1 MLMDDVV
8 AQARRS
14 TSAGDTRR
22 LAELFDAYTLEMY
35 FGIPNDELGAMIAGI
50 PDDELR
56 RHRRAL
62 LAVATFSARDTGDEL
77 PPRTARTTPWS
88 GAEPELWKH
97 FAAAWRQRRINDVIT
112 AHREMQDLAASIPT
126 VTMPLDR
133 SNGTWAFMLGQAGL
147 SAALAGEFQEA
158 LTFFERALLIPPSG
172 GMPFLV
178 RGSHLRAALVHAMCG
193 DRAVARLHQ
202 EQAASVPRSSSW
214 IEEQLDAERDLV
226 AALLAGPADV
236 SAAFDVVLALSF
248 QNTGETWPFYIDA
261 LSRLGTMSRRSAEA
275 RERIQLLRSTGLGG
289 FTGAGFAG
297 SVFGQTMALDAL
309 YQDDTAQAALE
320 LDTTDRA
327 HWRSQILEGLLTLVD
342 GTDPQRAIRIAE
354 GIADQTSGLR
364 QAENRRLGLL
374 GFAQFQSGDEAA
386 AVETL
391 SAFSG
396 GVPPEIAAVLD
407 ALAPRLA
414 ALAVELVAGW
424 PAAAGG
430 EPDPLDAPA
439 LRQSELRVL
448 EELAQGKKRAAIAE
462 SLYISENTVKTHQ
475 RALYRKL
482 DVSGATQ
489 AVREA
494 RRRGIL

>member
-1 MLMDDVV
+1 MLMDEVV
-8 AQARRS
+8 VHARRS

-22 LAELFDAYTLEMY
+22 LAELFDVYTLEMY
-35 FGIPNDELGAMIAGI
+35 FGLPNAELGAMLAAI

-62 LAVATFSARDTGDEL
+62 LAAATFGARDAGEDL
-77 PPRTARTTPWS
+77 PARTARTTPWS
-88 GAEPELWKH
+88 GDEPELWKR
-97 FAAAWRQRRINDVIT
+97 FAAAWRQRRIGDVVA
-112 AHREMQDLAASIPT
+112 AHREMQDLAAAIPT

-133 SNGTWAFMLGQAGL
+133 SNSSWALMLGQAAL

-158 LTFFERALLIPPSG
+158 LTLVERTLLIPPSG
-172 GMPFLV
+172 GMHFFV

-193 DRAVARLHQ
+193 DQAIARLHQ

-214 IEEQLDAERDLV
+214 MEEQLDAERDLV
-226 AALLAGPADV
+226 AALLAPPVDV

-248 QNTGETWPFYIDA
+248 HNTGETWPFYIDA
-261 LSRLGTMSRRSAEA
+261 LSRLGTMSRRSDEA

-289 FTGAGFAG
+289 FARVGFAG

-309 YQDDTAQAALE
+309 YQGDTAQADLE

-327 HWRSQILEGLLTLVD
+327 HWRSQILEGLRALVD

-354 GIADQTSGLR
+354 GIAGQTYGLR

-374 GFAQFQSGDEAA
+374 GFAQFQNGDEAA

-391 SAFSG
+391 SVFAG

-414 ALAVELVAGW
+414 ALAADVVAGW
-424 PAAAGG
+424 PAAASG
-430 EPDPLDAPA
+430 EADPLDAPT

-448 EELAQGKKRAAIAE
+448 EELATGKKRSAIAE
-462 SLYISENTVKTHQ
+462 SLFISENTVKTHQ